1 MATNDT
7 ISQCVDPRYIFQSF
21 DNLGNCYN
29 AIGGTLG
36 PNITNVVETC
46 LNDYCKN
53 PYPALGGCGNWN
65 GTASLPFI
73 VSTTKGNQY
82 FWNNDTCAGVKDGI
96 NTDIGGPGKDTY
108 ILTKEQQG
116 FRLLPDATRNGPLFL
131 VSPPLISPLSI
142 HNLLLHQN
150 KAVSKDLTS
159 HLSDQRGYHPT
170 LLHPARPHIEAQ
182 CFFMIASQ
190 AAILLATKSTTIFQS
205 NTMPSLW
212 ANNGFAGVVSSAGI
226 LPIVMVATVIVSE
239 FSLYW
244 TYEIPSVDQLSTFD
258 YNEWPESYGGYV
270 PPLIYCTNQTEDF
283 YLRVPILFFWQ
294 VLNPYCLVVF
304 GLDVILW
311 LQPYVVKMAD
321 NETSRGGYWAKFIRL
336 DLPNISLKA
345 QQLATS
351 TWGKWVRKLH
361 GLLTFLVESLFLVA
375 VFLECLC
382 FAEFGH
388 LRAIDFSAWGFGQIV
403 ALTIW
408 FPVASKHIYLVLFGT
423 ESYSQARTPKSDYT
437 DKDKEKSDKNT
448 DDIESQAPQS
458 SNIIDHIHQKGGEAS
473 Q

>member
-96 NTDIGGPGKDTY
+96 NTDIGGPGVFVSY
-108 ILTKEQQG
+108 LMQLG
-116 FRLLPDATRNGPLFL
+116 MVLYFWFLLHSFRLFPSIISFCTRTRQSQKT
-131 VSPPLISPLSI
+131 SPPTYQIKGDIIRHYFTRHDHILKVI
-142 HNLLLHQN
+142 LLEFQ
-150 KAVSKDLTS
+150 
-159 HLSDQRGYHPT
+159 
-170 LLHPARPHIEAQ
+170 EAQ

-244 TYEIPSVDQLSTFD
+244 TYETPSVDQLSTFD

-321 NETSRGGYWAKFIRL
+321 NEASRGGYWAKFIRL

>member
-1 MATNDT
+1 M
-7 ISQCVDPRYIFQSF
+7 Q
-21 DNLGNCYN
+21 LGMV
-29 AIGGTLG
+29 L
-36 PNITNVVETC
+36 
-46 LNDYCKN
+46 
-53 PYPALGGCGNWN
+53 
-65 GTASLPFI
+65 
-73 VSTTKGNQY
+73 Y
-82 FWNNDTCAGVKDGI
+82 FWF
-96 NTDIGGPGKDTY
+96 
-108 ILTKEQQG
+108 LLHS
-116 FRLLPDATRNGPLFL
+116 FRLFPSIISFCTRTRQSQKT
-131 VSPPLISPLSI
+131 SPPTYQIKGDIIRHYFTRHDHILKVI
-142 HNLLLHQN
+142 LLEFQ
-150 KAVSKDLTS
+150 
-159 HLSDQRGYHPT
+159 
-170 LLHPARPHIEAQ
+170 EAQ

-244 TYEIPSVDQLSTFD
+244 TYETPSVDQLSTFD
-258 YNEWPESYGGYV
+258 YNEWPESYGG
-270 PPLIYCTNQTEDF
+270 
-283 YLRVPILFFWQ
+283 VPILFFWQ

-321 NETSRGGYWAKFIRL
+321 NEASRGGYWAKFIRL